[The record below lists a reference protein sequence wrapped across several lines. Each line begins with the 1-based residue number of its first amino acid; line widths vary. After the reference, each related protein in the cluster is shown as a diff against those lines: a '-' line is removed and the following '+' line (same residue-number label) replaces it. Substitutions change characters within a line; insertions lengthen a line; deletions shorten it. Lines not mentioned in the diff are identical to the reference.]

1 MFEDL
6 ITEAW
11 AALRRNPTRSILTML
26 GITWGVVAVSLLLS
40 YGAGFRSILMGMFE
54 AFGHNAVVFWP
65 GTTSDQAGGERA
77 GRVVHFEKVDLDLI
91 RARATLVKS
100 VSPETTHDYGI
111 SYGSRLG
118 DTVVRGVDPNYGEM
132 RNEIP
137 SQGRWI
143 SADDMANHRHVI
155 FLGADLRKKL
165 FAGRPCVGET
175 VRVGG
180 VRFTVIGTMER
191 KFQMGNYFTS
201 DDDSA
206 WIPYS
211 AASDMWD
218 TRYARVIVFT
228 PIAGQF
234 EEGAIAQVKQIIA
247 ERQRFSP
254 NDKRAITVMSRDAFK
269 PVIEGIAVGLQVLL
283 AFVGSLTLGVG
294 GVGLT
299 NIMLVSVE
307 ERVREIGLRRALGA
321 RRWHIRLQMLAESLL
336 LTILAGGGGIVLAY
350 LLGMAIGTIPFLG
363 PVYEDTSGRVDIHM
377 HVSLTVAAV
386 AAGLL
391 CFIGVLAGLAP
402 AERAARLDP
411 VEALRYE

>member
-40 YGAGFRSILMGMFE
+40 YGSGFRSILMGMFE
-54 AFGHNAVVFWP
+54 AFGHNAVVVWP

-77 GRVVHFEKVDLDLI
+77 GRVVHFEKADIDLI
-91 RARATLVKS
+91 RARATLVKH
-100 VSPETTHDYGI
+100 VSPETTHAYGI
-111 SYGSRLG
+111 SYGSRLV

-143 SADDMANHRHVI
+143 SDDDMVNHRPVI

-165 FAGRPCVGET
+165 FAGRPCVDQT
-175 VRVGG
+175 VRVNG

-206 WIPYS
+206 WIPYT

-228 PIAGQF
+228 PIFGQF
-234 EEGAIAQVKQIIA
+234 EKGAIDQVKQIIPGGTCHLDAKMIERHVA
-247 ERQRFSP
+247 EWPLASFDLLIIENVGNLVCPASFQLGTHKSVLIASIP
-254 NDKRAITVMSRDAFK
+254 EGDDKPYKYPGMYRGVDALVLNKIDLLPYVPFDMDYFLRGVEVLN
-269 PVIEGIAVGLQVLL
+269 PGLVTFNLSCRTGEGLEAWLDWLL
-283 AFVGSLTLGVG
+283 AQVKK
-294 GVGLT
+294 
-299 NIMLVSVE
+299 
-307 ERVREIGLRRALGA
+307 
-321 RRWHIRLQMLAESLL
+321 
-336 LTILAGGGGIVLAY
+336 
-350 LLGMAIGTIPFLG
+350 
-363 PVYEDTSGRVDIHM
+363 
-377 HVSLTVAAV
+377 
-386 AAGLL
+386 
-391 CFIGVLAGLAP
+391 
-402 AERAARLDP
+402 
-411 VEALRYE
+411 